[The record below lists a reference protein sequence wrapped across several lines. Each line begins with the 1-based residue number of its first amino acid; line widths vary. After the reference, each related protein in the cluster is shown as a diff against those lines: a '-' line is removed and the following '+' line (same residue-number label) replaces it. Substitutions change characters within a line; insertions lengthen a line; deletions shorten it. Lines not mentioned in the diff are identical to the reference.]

1 MALWGN
7 QAILIQEEVTK
18 LEKICDQ
25 QLGPD
30 LDSLDKQRTEVK
42 VSWTDRQ
49 TDRQI
54 YENIYGPD
62 LDSLNQR
69 RTEVKLG

>member
-49 TDRQI
+49 TDRQTDRFTRTSM
-54 YENIYGPD
+54 D
-62 LDSLNQR
+62 LIWIH
-69 RTEVKLG
+69 

>member
-49 TDRQI
+49 TDRFTRTSM
-54 YENIYGPD
+54 D
-62 LDSLNQR
+62 LIWIH
-69 RTEVKLG
+69 